1 MTQRSI
7 LAGINPTVII
17 KAGVDVT
24 VKGVDGE
31 TVTAESTSK
40 WGLKVEKH
48 SEAEFA
54 RARAA
59 VGEVVLFDLRL
70 KKPSFGEKNTPE
82 EVIEVQLGGSGEVQ
96 VPYGSNIKVYAGK
109 DIDVRGIHGRV
120 DVYSGFRLNLQDVA
134 SLGNASAGGSMN
146 IDCQMLLDE
155 KVEFKAGGDIR
166 LHVQNLDSAFIR
178 VKDLG
183 GFWEARIGGGLKPI
197 SLKCGGDVTL
207 VTDEKVEALPP
218 NYVLGKIEKPAAA

>member
-7 LAGINPTVII
+7 LAGTNPTVII
-17 KAGVDVT
+17 KAGVNVT
-24 VKGVDGE
+24 VRGVDGE
-31 TVTAESTSK
+31 MVTAESTNR
-40 WGLKVEKH
+40 WGLKVEKR

-70 KKPSFGEKNTPE
+70 KKPNFGEKPDD
-82 EVIEVQLGGSGEVQ
+82 VIEVQVGGSGEVQ
-96 VPYGSNIKVYAGK
+96 VPFGSNIKVYAGK
-109 DIDVRGIHGRV
+109 DIDIQDIRGRV
-120 DVYSGFRLNLQDVA
+120 DAYSGFRLNLRDA
-134 SLGNASAGGSMN
+134 AALGNASAGGSMN
-146 IDCQMLLDE
+146 LDCQTLLGE

-166 LHVQNLDSAFIR
+166 LYVHDLKSAAIR

-183 GFWEARIGGGLKPI
+183 GFWEARIGDGLKSI

-207 VTDEKVEALPP
+207 VTNEKVEALPP
-218 NYVLGKIEKPAAA
+218 NYIVGKIEKPAAA